1 MFVSHLQKAITYI
14 REAQELA
21 LFTTM
26 VDTRLSAMFRIS
38 PLYYIMLP
46 FIGFL
51 LTVNAIING
60 YQLAKSSN
68 RNLDRWFLFVTSTVC
83 AVLASVSLYGAA
95 ISTILNVSFAAG
107 PWFFLS
113 SLTVALIHQTA
124 MFGINLYRAF
134 ECPKKSIQR
143 MHYIQASLNHL
154 FIAALLTAALGAVAF
169 TLLFPIAPIVG
180 TLFSL
185 TAVLLTGIDILWHMA
200 PHSLKNT
207 IKGWLHLNK
216 PSLEEDA
223 RANQKE
229 LVKLKTLKEEGP
241 KHHRLF
247 TCHDYTAVIRTMDM
261 EEIKSFLS
269 RIIQYKLSLLSERE
283 DLDNEQCQNKI
294 SLLKRLLQS
303 LENHTLLSKKEM
315 LSTYP
320 LAFQNFFMEK
330 GEVEQIFDA
339 VVYFHNR
346 PVTIQSEELLTPIVG

>member
-14 REAQELA
+14 RETQELA

-46 FIGFL
+46 FIGLL
-51 LTVNAIING
+51 LTINAIING
-60 YQLAKSSN
+60 YQLVKSSN
-68 RNLDRWFLFVTSTVC
+68 RNLDRWFLFATSTVC

-95 ISTILNVSFAAG
+95 ISTILNLSFAAG
-107 PWFFLS
+107 AWFFLS
-113 SLTVALIHQTA
+113 SLIVALIHQTA
-124 MFGINLYRAF
+124 MFGINLYRAL
-134 ECPKKSIQR
+134 ECPNKSIQR

-180 TLFSL
+180 MFFSL
-185 TAVLLTGIDILWHMA
+185 TAVLLTGINILWHMA
-200 PHSLKNT
+200 PNSLKKT

-229 LVKLKTLKEEGP
+229 LVKLKSFEEEVP

-261 EEIKSFLS
+261 EEIKPFLS
-269 RIIQYKLSLLSERE
+269 RIIQYKLSLLSER
-283 DLDNEQCQNKI
+283 DLENGQCQNKI

-303 LENHTLLSKKEM
+303 LENHTPLSKKEM
-315 LSTYP
+315 FFTYP
-320 LAFQNFFMEK
+320 LAFQSFFMEK

-339 VVYFHNR
+339 VADYHNR
-346 PVTIQSEELLTPIVG
+346 HVTIQSEELLTPIVG